1 VSTRIRLLRFYH
13 SQTTCLLLA
22 LLICWALLMA
32 EIIVH
37 QDKIPDI
44 SVVSD
49 LCPFGAIEVKDGRVL
64 VNAACKM
71 CRLCVKNGP
80 EGAFDLVEEQK
91 AAVDKD
97 KWRGVA
103 VYIDQTD
110 GEIHPVSLE
119 LLGKARALASKVGH
133 PVIAVMAGSEVD
145 TAANEVLHYGADK
158 LYLYEHLRLEHFRIE
173 PYAAMFEDFIKRCQ
187 PSVVL
192 VGGTA
197 IGRSLAPRVAARFRT
212 GLTADCTFLDIQKN
226 TDLDQIRPAF
236 GGNIMAHI
244 RTPHHRPQFATVR
257 YKIFLAPERL
267 ASPQGEIIRI
277 GLDDTSLAS
286 KIETLSSSR
295 KEPVRNIEDADVLIV
310 AGQGLQRA
318 ENMGLLAELAERLGG
333 MVGGTRPVIEAGWLE
348 PRRQI
353 GLSGRTVK
361 PKLLIA
367 CGVSGSVQFT
377 AGMSGS
383 DRIIAINI
391 DPEAPI
397 FKVTHTALVGDVCE
411 ILPSLLKRIKA
422 GEAVS

>member
-1 VSTRIRLLRFYH
+1 
-13 SQTTCLLLA
+13 
-22 LLICWALLMA
+22 MA

-44 SVVSD
+44 GIVAA
-49 LCPFGAIEVKDGRVL
+49 LCPFGAIEVIDGEVS

-71 CRLCVKNGP
+71 CRLCIKNGP
-80 EGAFDLVEEQK
+80 AGAFELVKEQK

-97 KWRGVA
+97 RWRGVA
-103 VYIDQTD
+103 VYIDQTG

-119 LLGKARALASKVGH
+119 LLGKARALAGKVGH
-133 PVIAVMAGSEVD
+133 PVIAVMAGSAVD
-145 TAANEVLHYGADK
+145 AAANEVLHYGADK
-158 LYLYEHLRLEHFRIE
+158 LYLYEHPLLEHFRIE

-187 PSVVL
+187 PAVVL

-212 GLTADCTFLDIQKN
+212 GLTADCTFLDIQQN

-257 YKIFLAPERL
+257 YKIFAAPERM
-267 ASPQGEIIRI
+267 AAPQGEIMRVV
-277 GLDDTSLAS
+277 LDEKLLAS
-286 KIETLSSSR
+286 KIETISSSR
-295 KEPVRNIEDADVLIV
+295 KEPVRNIEDADVLVV
-310 AGQGLQRA
+310 AGQGIQRA
-318 ENMGLLAELAERLGG
+318 ENMGLLTELAERLGG
-333 MVGGTRPVIEAGWLE
+333 MIGGTRPVIEAGWME

-367 CGVSGSVQFT
+367 CGVSGSVQFA

-397 FKVTHTALVGDVCE
+397 FKVAHTALVGDVCE
-411 ILPSLLKRIKA
+411 ILPALLNRIKA
-422 GEAVS
+422 GEAM